1 MKSYV
6 HKVGKRTV
14 ASVEFGW
21 HPYDPGF
28 IKLRSRGGI
37 IPKGGFYTI
46 AVKAGTGC
54 KKYMKELLRL
64 HHMGSAT
71 YEWPKFPDGIWKYQW
86 DTTDGMH
93 LWHTVPDADE
103 SETIDP
109 DVLDEARRLLL
120 AYVKANPAYFRA
132 D

>member
-14 ASVEFGW
+14 ASVEFEW
-21 HPYDPGF
+21 RPYNPEV
-28 IKLRSRGGI
+28 IKLWSRGGI
-37 IPKGGFYTI
+37 IPKGGFYTVM
-46 AVKAGTGC
+46 VKAGAGC

-64 HHMGSAT
+64 HHAGSAT
-71 YEWPKFPDGIWKYQW
+71 YEWPKFPDGDWKYQW
-86 DTTDGMH
+86 AHTDGMH

-109 DVLDEARRLLL
+109 AVLDEARRLLL
-120 AYVKANPAYFRA
+120 AYVEANPAYFRN